1 MNSVIES
8 ILTRKS
14 IRKFTKEK
22 LSRETIELL
31 LTAAMNAPSAC
42 NQQSWYYIVVTDQE
56 KLEKLSTL
64 HSGVSYVKDA
74 SIAVIICGQP
84 SAAILDYFWTDDCA
98 AATQNLLLAAHSIG
112 LGATWTGINRQDS
125 IAIQFFR
132 QNIGISD
139 DYTPFA
145 MVPIGY
151 PAETK
156 LPVNKYDEHKIK
168 WI

>member
-8 ILTRKS
+8 ILSRKS
-14 IRKFTKEK
+14 IRKFTKEQ
-22 LSRETIELL
+22 LSKETIELL

-42 NQQSWYYIVVTDQE
+42 NQQSWYYIIVTDQE
-56 KLEKLSTL
+56 KLNKLSTL
-64 HSGVSYVKDA
+64 HSGVTFVKEA

-84 SAAILDYFWTDDCA
+84 GTAILDYFLADDCA

-132 QNIGISD
+132 QNLGIPD
-139 DYTPFA
+139 EYTPFA

-151 PAETK
+151 PAEMK
-156 LPVNKYDEHKIK
+156 LPVNKYDESKIK